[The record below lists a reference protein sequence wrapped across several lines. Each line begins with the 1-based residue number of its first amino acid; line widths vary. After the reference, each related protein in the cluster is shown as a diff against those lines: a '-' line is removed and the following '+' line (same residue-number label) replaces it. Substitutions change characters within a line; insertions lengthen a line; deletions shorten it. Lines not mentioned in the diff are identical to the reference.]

1 MKSEQQYIEKVEN
14 LIPCPTIALEVLELA
29 HKPECDFNLL
39 AGKIESDPS
48 LTANMLHIA
57 NSAYF
62 GHMRKIAS
70 IRDIIVRLGIE
81 SVRLIAITGASVGLL
96 KDPQNAYNLKAGA
109 LWHHCHA
116 TAALAAII
124 GQHAKIVDSF
134 SLYTGAL
141 LHDIGKIILN
151 KPLLAAMNENGIPA
165 TTGNLLGVEQEFLHT
180 DHAKVGMLLLENWG
194 LPSEITV
201 PVGFHHDYDLAP
213 VHKDST
219 RIVHLANALVE
230 GMGFSSSDQLEA
242 AIVVED
248 VIDSAVYSSIPHFQQ
263 DMEQIIE
270 EFYQK
275 MTGAPTMD
283 SEG

>member
-1 MKSEQQYIEKVEN
+1 MNVEQKYINKVES
-14 LIPCPTIALEVLELA
+14 LVPCPTIALEVLELA
-29 HKPECDFNLL
+29 HKPDCDFNRLSQ
-39 AGKIESDPS
+39 KIESDPS
-48 LTANMLHIA
+48 LTANMLHLA

-70 IRDIIVRLGIE
+70 VRDIIVRLGIE
-81 SVRLIAITGASVGLL
+81 SVKLIAITGASVGLL
-96 KDPQNAYNLKAGA
+96 KNPQNAYNLKAGA

-124 GQHAKIVDSF
+124 GKHAGIADSF

-141 LHDIGKIILN
+141 LHDIGKVILN
-151 KPLLAAMNENGIPA
+151 KPLLDAISENA
-165 TTGNLLGVEQEFLHT
+165 VAVTSGNLLSVEQEYLRT

-194 LPSEITV
+194 LPAEVTV
-201 PVGFHHDYDLAP
+201 PVGFHHDYSRALI
-213 VHKDST
+213 HKDAT

-230 GMGFSSSDQLEA
+230 GMGFTSSDQSVPTIE
-242 AIVVED
+242 VEE
-248 VIDSAVYSSIPHFQQ
+248 VIDDAVYRSIPRFQE

-275 MTGAPTMD
+275 MTEASTLD
-283 SEG
+283 FES